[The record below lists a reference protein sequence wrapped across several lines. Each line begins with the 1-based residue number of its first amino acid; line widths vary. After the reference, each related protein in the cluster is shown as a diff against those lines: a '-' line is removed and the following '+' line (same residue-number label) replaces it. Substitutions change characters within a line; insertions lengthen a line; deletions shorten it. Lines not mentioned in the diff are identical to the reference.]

1 MREPDFAN
9 WFKQF
14 EEFFYEIRDSHSP
27 GGEIGEQRKS
37 LLSTKNIHKFE
48 EFFCVFDVMKGFVR
62 KSGD

>member
-14 EEFFYEIRDSHSP
+14 EEFFHEIRDSHSP
-27 GGEIGEQRKS
+27 GEMEQRKS

-48 EFFCVFDVMKGFVR
+48 EFFCVFRRNEGVCTEIG
-62 KSGD
+62 

>member
-14 EEFFYEIRDSHSP
+14 EEFFHEIRDSHSP
-27 GGEIGEQRKS
+27 GEMEHNEKVCSAQKIFIS
-37 LLSTKNIHKFE
+37 LRNFSVF
-48 EFFCVFDVMKGFVR
+48 FDVMKGFVR